1 MDLPHLTG
9 PQLDAMRRVLLGP
22 SGDALIDYLFRLRMG
37 FPVRPEDEASRDVAI
52 ELGIVDRSDSG
63 LTQIGWLITDSI
75 REYAFWLERGRQ
87 LPSEGQHPKLSC
99 GHYAGKRVLEIGCGA
114 GVNLMTLTA
123 AGVPA
128 TGVEPVYAYRQM
140 AALFAEREGL
150 PPADIV
156 GGQAEALPFEDDAF
170 DVVVCISSYQ
180 YMNVATALKE
190 MRRVLCSNGEL
201 QIVGGTLDTF
211 LVVGLGRSG
220 MRSVRRLAEYGLTI
234 ANTLWFSVTGR
245 RLVGQH
251 ARATTRYPIYPQRA
265 TVLRL
270 LRNAGLKS
278 TGPVAR
284 IGCESVFISEKASPV
299 ASEAAGSPPADRA
312 PRIVEKVS

>member
-9 PQLDAMRRVLLGP
+9 PQLDAMRRVVLGP
-22 SGDALIDYLFRLRMG
+22 SGDALIDFLFRLRMG
-37 FPVRPEDEASRDVAI
+37 HTVESSIHEARETAI
-52 ELGIVDRSDSG
+52 ALGLIEPSGRSFTP
-63 LTQIGWLITDSI
+63 LGWLISDSA
-75 REYAFWLERGRQ
+75 REYTFWQQRGRQ

-123 AGVPA
+123 AGVSA

-156 GGQAEALPFEDDAF
+156 GGQAEALPFENDAF

-180 YMNVATALKE
+180 YMNVAAALNE
-190 MRRVLCSNGEL
+190 MRRVLGANGEL

-220 MRSVRRLAEYGLTI
+220 IRSLRRLAEYGLTI

-245 RLVGQH
+245 RLVGH
-251 ARATTRYPIYPQRA
+251 NARATTRYPIYPLR
-265 TVLRL
+265 TKVLRL
-270 LRNAGLKS
+270 LRKAGLES
-278 TGPVAR
+278 TDPVMR
-284 IGCESVFISEKASPV
+284 IGCESVFISQKASSV
-299 ASEAAGSPPADRA
+299 AFEVAGSPPADRA
-312 PRIVEKVS
+312 PRLVEKVS